1 MISLAAGV
9 GVQFG
14 SGRHRGEL
22 LIGSSGVVNRVC
34 RTDVGDQLG
43 DGASRQILTL
53 LSRAETPRSGP
64 GGFFGSRKAAGMVWG
79 RLGLPSTRRHFP
91 RMPQV
96 GIAICCRS
104 EAVHTGSM
112 SCVDIT
118 PEMAR
123 LLAALRSSPV
133 SPEVLA
139 QVRAMPE
146 WVGARFVGLGHGIR

>member
-1 MISLAAGV
+1 
-9 GVQFG
+9 
-14 SGRHRGEL
+14 
-22 LIGSSGVVNRVC
+22 
-34 RTDVGDQLG
+34 
-43 DGASRQILTL
+43 
-53 LSRAETPRSGP
+53 
-64 GGFFGSRKAAGMVWG
+64 
-79 RLGLPSTRRHFP
+79 
-91 RMPQV
+91 
-96 GIAICCRS
+96 
-104 EAVHTGSM
+104 M